1 MFTVGRILKT
11 PRLVILPFVFC
22 ALSPR
27 FSSSEPHSHLL
38 YAKAMVSLQK
48 LGPGSLAN
56 SYQLFGLSLGFQ
68 VSPSVTVGLSAGFAE
83 VAQAYDI
90 VGADN
95 TVMVN
100 LTKYQLLLELRIGQ
114 IASAVDVAVSVA
126 PGVQIL
132 STQER
137 MVSLG
142 GLGSKRIPSQT
153 ERNMICTVGL
163 DLSREVVTD
172 LELFI
177 APAVIIVLP
186 AKLSSVGYS
195 IGGGLSLAIL

>member
-1 MFTVGRILKT
+1 
-11 PRLVILPFVFC
+11 
-22 ALSPR
+22 
-27 FSSSEPHSHLL
+27 
-38 YAKAMVSLQK
+38 
-48 LGPGSLAN
+48 
-56 SYQLFGLSLGFQ
+56 
-68 VSPSVTVGLSAGFAE
+68 FAE